1 MIENGKP
8 LSLSS
13 FIDDYKTNEV
23 FTGEYLVGKNDSKQ
37 IQQDV
42 KDNSMIKQLDA
53 LNNTVKGMGLAVQVY
68 PQTNTKD
75 PKTIIGYNLVVYDPQ
90 NRDKVIGSE
99 GEYKD
104 IKGDYSYGKFVNVG
118 FADSVKFG
126 HSGINGYTDILDSD
140 NDRIIRLKQNEEQLK
155 IFNDKLLFMA
165 KAHKN
170 DKGEKALKNVKSAS
184 YFADQEMKSVEL
196 KTKSNLQDKDDDT
209 YKSGSQ
215 MLDAMLAEKVNLSP
229 LLEQMKWA
237 YGIDEKYNKKV
248 MELLSLVSHAEN
260 EAAALKYIEVGE

>member
-1 MIENGKP
+1 MIENGRP
-8 LSLSS
+8 LSLDS

-90 NRDKVIGSE
+90 DRDKVIGSE

-104 IKGDYSYGKFVNVG
+104 TKGD
-118 FADSVKFG
+118 
-126 HSGINGYTDILDSD
+126 
-140 NDRIIRLKQNEEQLK
+140 
-155 IFNDKLLFMA
+155 
-165 KAHKN
+165 
-170 DKGEKALKNVKSAS
+170 
-184 YFADQEMKSVEL
+184 
-196 KTKSNLQDKDDDT
+196 
-209 YKSGSQ
+209 
-215 MLDAMLAEKVNLSP
+215 
-229 LLEQMKWA
+229 
-237 YGIDEKYNKKV
+237 
-248 MELLSLVSHAEN
+248 
-260 EAAALKYIEVGE
+260 